1 MLVIP
6 RAPLRLGLALDRHWH
21 GAPSREVC
29 GRLELSRV
37 GRDLELRA
45 LLRQPG
51 IPRAPA
57 APPGTR
63 VEGLWNFDVVE
74 CFLAG
79 AGGRYLEIEIG
90 ASAHF
95 LLLAFRA
102 RRVRAQSWP
111 DLRLPTAHGRT
122 QDGAWWAAL
131 RVPGALLPAGLRA
144 ANAFALAAG
153 QLLAYHP
160 LPGPIA
166 DFHQPARWP
175 AARLAER

>member
-1 MLVIP
+1 MIP
-6 RAPLRLGLALDRHWH
+6 RAPLRLALALDRQWH

-37 GRDLELRA
+37 GGDLQLRA
-45 LLRQPG
+45 LLRQAG
-51 IPRAPA
+51 TPRVPT

-79 AGGRYLEIEIG
+79 SGGRYLEIEIG

-95 LLLAFRA
+95 LLLAFHA
-102 RRVRAQSWP
+102 RRLRAHSWP
-111 DLRLPTAHGRT
+111 DLRLPTSHGRT
-122 QDGAWWAAL
+122 PDGAWWAAL
-131 RVPGALLPAGLRA
+131 RVPGALLPSGLRA
-144 ANAFALAAG
+144 ANACAIAAG
-153 QLLAYHP
+153 RFLAYHP
-160 LPGPIA
+160 LPGPIP
-166 DFHQPARWP
+166 DFHQPSRWP